1 MFLAVSIVQPTP
13 TEVECASTPDSS
25 LIERRLLDLMYLDGR
40 ASHSRVQ
47 RFYNVV
53 HASHKLLREYAVA
66 EICSGSFNDPIIDSL
81 YTRKLTS
88 TITDEDMRSII
99 NPIAHGMSS
108 GHSAMGED
116 SSAMSLPPIALDSS
130 AMSLPPIVLTSS
142 PISLSDVVQLSKQTY
157 GLLETYDA
165 QLDAMYGSQAY
176 DDAVYGPEPAH
187 EAAFAFKVSRE
198 GHAAPIIQTDVP
210 QAFLQAEID
219 VPQYR

>member
-1 MFLAVSIVQPTP
+1 M
-13 TEVECASTPDSS
+13 
-25 LIERRLLDLMYLDGR
+25 
-40 ASHSRVQ
+40 
-47 RFYNVV
+47 

-116 SSAMSLPPIALDSS
+116 SSAMSLPPI
-130 AMSLPPIVLTSS
+130 VLTSS

-157 GLLETYDA
+157 GPLETYDA

-187 EAAFAFKVSRE
+187 EAALCSTHHTD
-198 GHAAPIIQTDVP
+198 GHSASISASGNRRSTVHRAAKLV
-210 QAFLQAEID
+210 
-219 VPQYR
+219 